1 MKCNC
6 DCHKKNAQTEL
17 QKCRESN
24 KKRQREINEL
34 RTRMLKLT
42 ILCAVIGT
50 VVGKEALDVVLE
62 WFSTFDKINSTVLE
76 TTNIFPSPSALAVF
90 ALPLFLPIR
99 RRR

>member
-1 MKCNC
+1 MKCDC
-6 DCHKKNAQTEL
+6 DCHKETAQSEL
-17 QKCRESN
+17 KKCKESN
-24 KKRQREINEL
+24 KKKQREISEL

-50 VVGKEALDVVLE
+50 LVGKEALDVVLE

-90 ALPLFLPIR
+90 AFPLFMPVR